1 MPVIKSAIKKLRQDK
16 KRESQN
22 LLVRNAVKEAIKK
35 FKKKPTPSLLSK
47 VFKVLDT
54 AAKKNIFHANK
65 AARLKSNL
73 AKLLGKKPTAATV
86 KAKTS
91 PKKKAAKSAKTN
103 LKLTP

>member
-1 MPVIKSAIKKLRQDK
+1 
-16 KRESQN
+16 
-22 LLVRNAVKEAIKK
+22 
-35 FKKKPTPSLLSK
+35 FKKNPTPSLLSK

-73 AKLLGKKPTAATV
+73 SKLLGKKPIAATV

-91 PKKKAAKSAKTN
+91 PKKKSPRKTQSVV
-103 LKLTP
+103 